1 MIIISQSY
9 VILKKETG
17 VEFARK
23 VLLENLRK
31 NKGNIKK
38 TAKEMQC
45 SRNTIYLALKKE
57 KEGDLSDKPH
67 LPQSCHPKTT
77 PPEIIDLIVKRR
89 QETGFGKRRLRW
101 YIAVK
106 DNILIPE
113 STIGKIL
120 KQKSLI
126 RRKKRVR
133 REYHLVKY
141 QWERI
146 LPFENLE
153 IDTKEIRDQRTLP
166 KEIYEYILRSSFI
179 PQYQWTLIDPKTRIR
194 FLSWSYSKDWSCGQ
208 VFLKMVIWWLRLFGF
223 NNQIILWSDGGT
235 EFQASMKG
243 AFERANDYF
252 FKPLGVE
259 RKVIRKGHPED
270 NPFVER
276 SHQTDDFEFYIP
288 HLLKVKSE
296 LDFIK
301 LGAWWQKVYNLIRP
315 HMELKDMTPYEK
327 LKSLGYITPQQFCL
341 FPTLILDRLVDLPE
355 VVNYPKSVQEHLDYD
370 RKRHQLEI

>member
-1 MIIISQSY
+1 MIIISQPY
-9 VILKKETG
+9 IMLKKETG

-45 SRNTIYLALKKE
+45 SRNTIYLALNKE
-57 KEGDLSDKPH
+57 KEGSLYDKPH
-67 LPQSCHPKTT
+67 IPKSCHPKTT
-77 PPEIIDLIVKRR
+77 SKDIIDLIVKRR
-89 QETGFGKRRLRW
+89 KETGFGKRRLRW

-120 KQKSLI
+120 KKEKLT
-126 RRKKRVR
+126 RKKKKVR
-133 REYHLVKY
+133 REYYKVKY
-141 QWERI
+141 QWERV

-153 IDTKEIRDQRTLP
+153 VDTKEITDKRTLP
-166 KEIYEYILRSSFI
+166 KEIYEYLLKSTFI
-179 PQYQWTLIDPKTRIR
+179 PKYQWTIIEPKTRIR

-223 NNQIILWSDGGT
+223 NNKITLWSDGGI

-243 AFERANDYF
+243 AFQRANEYF
-252 FKPLGVE
+252 FEPLGIE
-259 RKVIRKGHPED
+259 RKIIRKGHPED

-288 HLLKVKSE
+288 NLLKVESE
-296 LDFIK
+296 LDFIR
-301 LGAWWQKVYNLIRP
+301 LGAWWQKVYNLVRP

-327 LKSLGYITPQQFCL
+327 LKSLGYATPQEFCL

-355 VVNYPKSVQEHLDYD
+355 IVNYQKSVQEHLDYD
-370 RKRHQLEI
+370 L